1 MQKTTLIL
9 LLCSLALLPGIAQ
22 ETVRL
27 SLDDAVNY
35 AWQNSNE
42 MKNAQINIIDAEER
56 IIENRAIGIPKLNG
70 TVDYQRYLQVP
81 VQVLPEPFVDLIS
94 ALNPGQEVSR
104 EAAFFLRNN
113 FSAGLN
119 LDALLFDGTYLTA
132 LKASRVYRDYVARD
146 YDVKRREVR
155 NQVIDVYLPVLLLAE
170 NLEILSKNRGNL
182 EQLLKETRALY
193 EEGFAEQLDVDRLA
207 LSLANLQVEQENL
220 ERQRDAALNV
230 LKFTLNADQELDFV
244 VEEDLESLATEV
256 APELMSG
263 TLNYQARPEVQYV
276 EKGIELADLNIEQYK
291 MGYYPTLRGFMSYSQ
306 TRQWNTEEDAFW
318 APAAVVGVTLN
329 VPIFDGW
336 DKKAKIERAKLT
348 REINQNQQ
356 NTLIRSIELEVTNAR
371 AAYTTALK
379 SLEAQ
384 QRNLELAERIY
395 NTTQIKYREGVGSS
409 LEVNQAEQSLYTA
422 QGNQIQALYN
432 VAVAKYDLLTALGQ

>member
-1 MQKTTLIL
+1 MRKSIL
-9 LLCSLALLPGIAQ
+9 LLFLCSLAWWPGRAQ

-27 SLDDAVNY
+27 SLNDAVNY

-94 ALNPGQEVSR
+94 ALNPGQEVNR
-104 EAAFFLRNN
+104 EASFFLKNN

-132 LKASRVYRDYVARD
+132 LKASKVYRDYTARE
-146 YDVKRREVR
+146 YDVTKREVR
-155 NQVIDVYLPVLLLAE
+155 NQVIDAYLPVLLLEE
-170 NLEILSKNRGNL
+170 NLEILNKNRENL
-182 EQLLKETRALY
+182 SQLFRETKALY
-193 EEGFAEQLDVDRLA
+193 DEGFAEQLDVDRLE
-207 LSLANLQVEQENL
+207 LSLANLEVEKENL
-220 ERQRDAALNV
+220 ERQQEAALNA
-230 LKFTLNADQELDFV
+230 LKFTLNADQDLAFV
-244 VEEDLESLATEV
+244 IEEDLEGLATEV
-256 APELMSG
+256 PQELLTSSI
-263 TLNYQARPEVQYV
+263 NYQARPEVQYL
-276 EKGIELADLNIEQYK
+276 EKGIDLADLNIEQYK
-291 MGYYPTLRGFMSYSQ
+291 MGYYPTLRSFISYTQ
-306 TRQWNTEEDAFW
+306 TRQWNTQEDAFW
-318 APAAVVGVTLN
+318 APTALVGVTLN

-336 DKKAKIERAKLT
+336 DKKAKIERAKLS
-348 REINQNQQ
+348 REINLNQQ
-356 NTLIRSIELEVTNAR
+356 NTLLQSIELEVTNAR
-371 AAYTTALK
+371 SAYTTAQK

-384 QRNLELAERIY
+384 ERNLKLAERIY

-422 QGNQIQALYN
+422 QGNYIQALYN
-432 VAVAKYDLLTALGQ
+432 LAVAKYDLLTAQGQ